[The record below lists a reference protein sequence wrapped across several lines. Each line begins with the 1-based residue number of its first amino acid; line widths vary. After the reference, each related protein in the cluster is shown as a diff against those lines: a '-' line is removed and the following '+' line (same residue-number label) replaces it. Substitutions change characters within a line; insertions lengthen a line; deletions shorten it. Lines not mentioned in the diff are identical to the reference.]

1 MLSLILNSQTP
12 DLISSFERIWYM
24 KWYNRIL
31 TKKQILYPNENR
43 LIGKHFAES
52 NIPREKNCTSCGYK
66 KYAKGR
72 QSKKKLA
79 TFAENVIDL
88 FVKIVFGNII
98 PRAH

>member
-31 TKKQILYPNENR
+31 MKKQILYPNENR

-52 NIPREKNCTSCGYK
+52 NIPREKIALLVGIRNMLRADNQK
-66 KYAKGR
+66 KNLQLLQKM
-72 QSKKKLA
+72 
-79 TFAENVIDL
+79 
-88 FVKIVFGNII
+88 
-98 PRAH
+98 